1 MNRRNLLQAGFAA
14 ALPWSLSTRA
24 QMGAKPLK
32 IVVPYAAGGQTDV
45 LARSL
50 ALSLERT
57 LKRPVIIENKPGA
70 GALIGTKYVQAAAPD
85 GDTVLYHNS
94 GIVAVAMLQK
104 PRPYDPIKDF
114 APVAVTGVGPNFLM
128 VHESV
133 PARNLPE
140 FLAWARAQPG
150 GLECANSG
158 LNTGGHLSALL
169 FAKMAKVQLLHVPYK
184 GSAEVTN
191 ALISGQ
197 VKMQISVTTE
207 SLNPYIKEGKIR
219 LLGVATKERTS
230 LAPEVPAI
238 GEFVPGYNMDG
249 WFGVLAPAGT
259 PIEKRAQLAEALRQA
274 LEDPQIKQRYREVF
288 QEAVYRTPKEFEE
301 AMVDSVQFYTK
312 LINELNLSPS

>member
-1 MNRRNLLQAGFAA
+1 MNRRNLLQAGLAA
-14 ALPWSLSTRA
+14 ALPWSPSVRA

-45 LARSL
+45 LARAL

-57 LKRPVIIENKPGA
+57 LKRPVIVENKPGA

-104 PRPYDPIKDF
+104 NRPYDPVKDF
-114 APVAVTGVGPNFLM
+114 APVAITGQGPNFLM

-133 PARNLPE
+133 PARTMPE
-140 FLAWARAQPG
+140 FLAWARAQQG
-150 GLECANSG
+150 GIECANSG
-158 LNTGGHLSALL
+158 LNTGGHLSAML
-169 FAKMAKVQLLHVPYK
+169 FAKMAKVKLLHVPYK

-191 ALISGQ
+191 ALLSGQ

-219 LLGVATKERTS
+219 LLGVATKQRTS
-230 LAPEVPAI
+230 LAPDVPAI
-238 GEFVPGYNMDG
+238 SEFVPGYNMDG
-249 WFGVLAPAGT
+249 WFGILAPAGT
-259 PIEKRAQLAEALRQA
+259 PIDKRTQLAEALKQS
-274 LEDPQIKQRYREVF
+274 LDEPQIKQRYREVF
-288 QEAVYRTPKEFEE
+288 QETVYRNPKEFEE
-301 AMVDSVQFYTK
+301 SMLESVQFYTR
-312 LINELNLSPS
+312 LIQELNLAPT